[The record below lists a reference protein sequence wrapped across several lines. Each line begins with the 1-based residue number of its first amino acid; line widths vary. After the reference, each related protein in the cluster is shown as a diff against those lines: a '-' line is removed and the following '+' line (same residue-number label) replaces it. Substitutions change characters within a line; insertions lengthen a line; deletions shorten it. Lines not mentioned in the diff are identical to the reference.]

1 MKTALFLLANGFE
14 ELEFVAPYDILHRG
28 GIKVQTASISDKKEV
43 TGSHNITVVAD
54 SLLSQIEAVL
64 FDLLVLPGGGPGTEN
79 LLKSDLVKNLLI
91 KSYKEGN
98 KIAAICAAPKVL
110 ANAGILSDSEA
121 TSFPATRAEVEPF
134 CKKYLDVPVVVSGE
148 IITSR
153 GAGTAA
159 EFGFC
164 LLSALENLELAEE
177 VKGKMKF

>member
-1 MKTALFLLANGFE
+1 MKTSLFLLANGFE

-28 GIKVQTASISDKKEV
+28 GVKVQTASISDKKEV
-43 TGSHNITVVAD
+43 TGSHNITVIAD
-54 SLLSQIEAVL
+54 SLLSQVEGL
-64 FDLLVLPGGGPGTEN
+64 PFDLLVLPGGGPGTEN
-79 LLKSDLVKNLLI
+79 LFKSDLVKKLLI
-91 KSYKEGN
+91 KSYEAGK

-110 ANAGILSDSEA
+110 ANAGILRDHEA

-134 CKKYLDVPVVVSGE
+134 CKKYLDVPVVVSGN
-148 IITSR
+148 ITTSR

-164 LLSALENLELAEE
+164 LLSVLESYNLAEE

>member
-28 GIKVQTASISDKKEV
+28 GVKVQTASISDKKEV
-43 TGSHNITVVAD
+43 TGSHNLTVVAD
-54 SLLSQIEAVL
+54 SLLSQIDSL
-64 FDLLVLPGGGPGTEN
+64 NFDLLVLPGGGPGTEN
-79 LLKSDLVKNLLI
+79 LFKSDLVKKLLL
-91 KSYKEGN
+91 KSYEECKR
-98 KIAAICAAPKVL
+98 IAAICAAPKVL
-110 ANAGILSDSEA
+110 ANAGILSDHEA
-121 TSFPATRAEVEPF
+121 TSFPATRADVEPF
-134 CKKYLDVPVVVSGE
+134 CKKYLDVPVVVSGN

-164 LLSALENLELAEE
+164 LLSLLAGLNVSED

>member
-1 MKTALFLLANGFE
+1 MTTSLFLLTNGFE

-28 GIKVQTASISDKKEV
+28 GVKVQTASISDKKEV
-43 TGSHNITVVAD
+43 TGSHNITVLAD
-54 SLLSQIEAVL
+54 LLLSQIEDL
-64 FDLLVLPGGGPGTEN
+64 PFDLLVLPGGPGTEN
-79 LLKSDLVKNLLI
+79 LLKSDLVKKLLV
-91 KSYKEGN
+91 KSHEAGK

-110 ANAGILSDSEA
+110 ASAGILRDREA
-121 TSFPATRAEVEPF
+121 TSFPAARAEVEPF
-134 CKKYLDVPVVVSGE
+134 CKKYLDVPVVVSGN

-164 LLSALENLELAEE
+164 LLSLLAGLNVSED

>member
-1 MKTALFLLANGFE
+1 MATSLFLLTNGFE

-43 TGSHNITVVAD
+43 TGSHNITVLAD
-54 SLLSQIEAVL
+54 LLLSQVEGL
-64 FDLLVLPGGGPGTEN
+64 PFDLLVLPGGPGTEN
-79 LLKSDLVKNLLI
+79 LLKSDLVKKMLI
-91 KSYKEGN
+91 KSYEAGK

-110 ANAGILSDSEA
+110 ASAGILRDCEA
-121 TSFPATRAEVEPF
+121 TSFPAVRAEVEPF
-134 CKKYLDVPVVVSGE
+134 CKRYLDVPVVVSGN
-148 IITSR
+148 ITTSR

-164 LLSALENLELAEE
+164 LLSLLAGLNVSED

>member
-1 MKTALFLLANGFE
+1 MKTALFLLATGFE

-43 TGSHNITVVAD
+43 TSSHNITVVAD

-64 FDLLVLPGGGPGTEN
+64 FDMLVLPGGGPGTEN
-79 LLKSDLVKNLLI
+79 LLKSDLVKKLLI
-91 KSYKEGN
+91 KSYEEGN

-110 ANAGILSDSEA
+110 ASAGILTDHEA
-121 TSFPATRAEVEPF
+121 TSFPAVRADVEPF

-164 LLSALENLELAEE
+164 LLSVLENLELAEE